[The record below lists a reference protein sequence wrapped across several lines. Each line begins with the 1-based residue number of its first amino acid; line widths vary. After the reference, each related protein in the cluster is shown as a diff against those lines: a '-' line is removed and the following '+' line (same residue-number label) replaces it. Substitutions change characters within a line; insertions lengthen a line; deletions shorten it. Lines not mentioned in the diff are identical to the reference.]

1 MGCVA
6 AGGDEGLR
14 AGQDART
21 RNRAT
26 PDPFGRSCLNVSTHL
41 RAPLGRFGPLGSRHN
56 HDDVSTARLLLFAR
70 PGFRGSL
77 RGVVAVAAFYA
88 TLAIASPN
96 VHAPFDIQ
104 AGQLGQALVST
115 MPLIAAFVAAYAVLR
130 PWPAFLVIL
139 LLTPC
144 WDAAQVSWLVAPVW
158 EVGTVQVILQTVFVI
173 ALALGLLLGDAGAL
187 NRAASREPTRASSS
201 QVSAGP
207 APAPA
212 RVRVGRFASHR
223 IGWIATIAVLFLA
236 TLSTMRSPDIES
248 STTVLMHG
256 IFEPVAMGVLLL
268 IMARSRRRL
277 ALVLIVLGLSVAL
290 GGAINMIQSIPAFGS
305 LSVLQAKRLLFS
317 RLTYFNVG
325 LFGEML
331 AMAAPLI
338 LGAIA
343 ARRQLRLGR
352 FAVSVLM
359 IALVVSAAALFLTF
373 SKSAY
378 LATAGGI
385 VTFMLLLATNWR
397 RRASIMLVSVAL
409 SAFVIPWPALVLQVS
424 PTLEG
429 AYRTTMV
436 KMVGASRYYSWDPAK
451 LSGRGSL
458 VERLLAT
465 EAAVRMAADHPILGI
480 GLDQFKSEYVGG
492 YKTSQAHLALDSAHT
507 FWPEVAAELG
517 IPALILVA
525 LIFASAML
533 ALWRIYRAPP
543 DETTRLLALTL
554 LASLVAWLLV
564 ATAFAGDMYRPWR
577 NMSSDFVMM
586 AVLTAAAFA
595 LSRVMVGQPKLAAA
609 NAGAVAREPAAD

>member
-1 MGCVA
+1 MN
-6 AGGDEGLR
+6 EPT
-14 AGQDART
+14 Q
-21 RNRAT
+21 
-26 PDPFGRSCLNVSTHL
+26 L
-41 RAPLGRFGPLGSRHN
+41 RAPLGPRAPLGLVMPLGPGHF
-56 HDDVSTARLLLFAR
+56 HDDISTARLVAFAR
-70 PGFRGSL
+70 PGVRASL
-77 RGVVAVAAFYA
+77 RVLVAIAAFFA

-104 AGQLGQALVST
+104 AGQLGQALAET
-115 MPLIAAFVAAYAVLR
+115 MPLIAAIVAAYSVLR
-130 PWPAFLVIL
+130 PWPAFLIVL

-144 WDAAQVSWLVAPVW
+144 WDAAQVAWLVGPVW
-158 EVGTVQVILQTVFVI
+158 EVGTVQVLLQTVFVV
-173 ALALGLLLGDAGAL
+173 ALALGLLLSDSNAFNL
-187 NRAASREPTRASSS
+187 AAVGEPTMASA
-201 QVSAGP
+201 VPGH
-207 APAPA
+207 APAV
-212 RVRVGRFASHR
+212 RVRVGRVASHR
-223 IGWIATIAVLFLA
+223 VGWIATIALLCLA
-236 TLSTMRSPDIES
+236 TLSTLRSPDIELS
-248 STTVLMHG
+248 LTVLMHG

-343 ARRQLRLGR
+343 ARRQLGLGR
-352 FAVSVLM
+352 FAVSILT
-359 IALVVSAAALFLTF
+359 IALAVSSAALFLTF

-385 VTFMLLLATNWR
+385 VTFLLLLATNWR
-397 RRASIMLVSVAL
+397 RRSSIMLVSVAL

-424 PTLEG
+424 PTLDS

-480 GLDQFKSEYVGG
+480 GLDQFKTEYAGG

-517 IPALILVA
+517 IPALVLVG

-595 LSRVMVGQPKLAAA
+595 LSRGMVGQRKLAAA
-609 NAGAVAREPAAD
+609 NAASTEPEPAAD